1 MFIRNLATAMTSQS
15 LRIHLLWS
23 LIALSIAGYAQDE
36 EFEEI
41 RFGDDEF
48 ATREIAKP
56 AEEEVIKKISVRGK
70 VVDKDSQESLPFAHV
85 QIGEIRTVTNLDGDF
100 NILIKSNEA
109 SEIHVSFIGYIAY
122 KAPLD
127 PNETELRIELSPTV
141 TELEAVVVKTGRSI
155 VEDVIRNLPT
165 NYILEN
171 QFMTCYY
178 KESIKQ
184 QEKFSYLAEGILD
197 VFQPSEVSNEKTLIS
212 PVRTR
217 KQESEAAKDNMVL
230 VYGHASDMLQSLV
243 RREKSFISSDMLD
256 HYEYEYMGASTY
268 DGRNVFIVDF
278 EPKTRKGSSRGK
290 MYIDETSYAIIKA
303 EYSPLLRTNT
313 LWDEVHWVEEFDA
326 DIDGIWDLNRV
337 TYAGTWYQDDLLYTY
352 NSLLVVNESEIVTE
366 VPHFDIVLG
375 DRDVFYDA
383 AGDFSDEFWTGHNYI
398 KLNKSELS
406 SM

>member
-1 MFIRNLATAMTSQS
+1 MSSQS
-15 LRIHLLWS
+15 LRIHILCS
-23 LIALSIAGYAQDE
+23 LMVFSIAGFAQEE

-48 ATREIAKP
+48 ATREIAP
-56 AEEEVIKKISVRGK
+56 APKEEVIENVSIEG
-70 VVDKDSQESLPFAHV
+70 VVLDVDTKEPLPFAHV
-85 QIGEIRTVTNLDGDF
+85 EVGETRTVTNLDGEF
-100 NILIKSNEA
+100 NILIKNNEA
-109 SEIHVSFIGYIAY
+109 HEINVSFIGYIAY

-127 PNETELRIELSPTV
+127 PNVTNLTVELSPTV

-155 VEDVIRNLPT
+155 VEEVIKNIPV

-184 QEKFSYLAEGILD
+184 EEKFAYLAEGILD
-197 VFQPSEVSNEKTLIS
+197 VFQPSEVSNDKAMIS

-217 KQESEAAKDNMVL
+217 KQEAEHAKENMVL

-243 RREKSFISSDMLD
+243 RRDKSFISEDMLN
-256 HYEYEYMGASTY
+256 HYEYEYMGASSY
-268 DGRNVFIVDF
+268 NGRNVFIVQF

-290 MYIDETSYAIIKA
+290 IYIDELSHAVIKA
-303 EYSPLLRTNT
+303 EYAPLLRTNT
-313 LWDEVHWVEEFDA
+313 LWDEVHWVEEFGNDVE
-326 DIDGIWDLNRV
+326 GVWDLRRV
-337 TYAGTWYQDDLLYTY
+337 TYAGTWYQDDALYTY
-352 NSLLVVNESEIVTE
+352 NSLLVVNESEVVVE
-366 VPHFDIVLG
+366 EPHFDIVLG